1 MPDVLL
7 AHRPAL
13 PFTDAHGK
21 TISHADGA
29 VRIGDH
35 VYSPV
40 DALEHS
46 AAVARAV
53 REAAEH
59 RITNPNQTHP
69 KEANHG

>member
-1 MPDVLL
+1 MVETLL

-13 PFTDAHGK
+13 PFTDAHGT
-21 TISHADGA
+21 TISHADG
-29 VRIGDH
+29 VIRIGDH
-35 VYSPV
+35 DYSPV

-53 REAAEH
+53 REAAER

-69 KEANHG
+69 TEGA